1 MHIDLSDQVQEARWW
16 RWVPAWAGIAL
27 LYAAVLRTQV
37 GVPAWPALQTSAVY
51 FFSLALLMI
60 PVARISERLLSVR
73 HGAAAVVLG
82 HITLGALA
90 VAAWQGLVVA
100 HYRYAVGPRFWEI
113 VFARSWMFQ
122 LLFAVAV
129 YGTALSVTLTS
140 QAWRRERERERREA
154 ALIVAAR
161 DAELMALK
169 AQFQPH
175 FVLNAL
181 NSLLALIDV
190 NPALARTMVVRLSDL
205 MKGVFD
211 RIDVPQVPLEREL
224 DLVRAYLDIE
234 RIRLGARLSVFY
246 EIDDAARGVMVPPF
260 LLQPLVENAVKH
272 GIAPYA
278 APGSVRIAAHVEGRR
293 VHITVS
299 DSGSPAPVAT
309 PSTGRGLQITRRRLS
324 TVYGETY
331 SMTLDRDGPGM
342 AVHLDLPVQAE
353 YA

>member
-1 MHIDLSDQVQEARWW
+1 MLH
-16 RWVPAWAGIAL
+16 
-27 LYAAVLRTQV
+27 TQV
-37 GVPAWPALQTSAVY
+37 AVPLWPAVQSSAVY
-51 FFSLALLMI
+51 YFSLALLMLPI
-60 PVARISERLLSVR
+60 SRISERLLSER
-73 HGAAAVVLG
+73 HGAV
-82 HITLGALA
+82 T
-90 VAAWQGLVVA
+90 VAAAHIGLGLITVAVWQAMVLA
-100 HYRYAVGPRFWEI
+100 HFRIMIGPRYWEI
-113 VFARSWMFQ
+113 VFEKSWMFQ
-122 LLFAVAV
+122 LLFAVAI
-129 YGTALSVTLTS
+129 YGTALSVTLTR

-224 DLVRAYLDIE
+224 DLVRAYLDVE
-234 RIRLGARLSVFY
+234 RIRLGSRLSVSY
-246 EIDDAARGVMVPPF
+246 EIDDSARGVMVPPF

-272 GIAPYA
+272 GVAPFA
-278 APGSVRIAAHVEGRR
+278 TPGSVRVAAWVEGTR
-293 VHITVS
+293 VHVTVS
-299 DSGSPAPVAT
+299 DSGPPPAGAVREPAQPAHT
-309 PSTGRGLQITRRRLS
+309 SSTGRGLQITRRRLS

-331 SMTLDRDGPGM
+331 SMTLDREGPGM
-342 AVHLDLPVQAE
+342 AVHLDLPIESEHVA
-353 YA
+353 